1 MAIPRSGQWLVAP
14 ARVTMLIHMST
25 TLQFEPA
32 ADWNINGTISFT
44 YEGASPTDP
53 GPAGTLLKMFIAQ
66 LSQDMETLKT
76 VVSERTLAMGKPSAP
91 GKELSVKVKEPQY
104 EGDDKNVAVVPA
116 DLMVDG
122 QPQELPFILNK
133 DETGWKVDMV
143 STMERMMG
151 GSMDMLTN
159 ALEEGM
165 KQMAEGMKG
174 VMEGMGEAM
183 SQAFGGSGD
192 STAAL
197 DSASTNPDLA
207 AFKKKLVDH
216 LQMLWMVRADEDAF
230 EYSSPEL
237 LQDVLNALFSGIVE
251 VGATA
256 ESGTGM
262 LNAVTGLEIK
272 KESGPKRIDREATA
286 LIYVVGET
294 EDGRADYYHS
304 GESADA
310 LNSALQGI
318 L

>member
-1 MAIPRSGQWLVAP
+1 
-14 ARVTMLIHMST
+14 MLSHMST

-44 YEGASPTDP
+44 YEGAEPTDP
-53 GPAGTLLKMFIAQ
+53 GPAGALLRMFIAQ
-66 LSQDMETLKT
+66 LSQDMDTLKT

-91 GKELSVKVKEPQY
+91 GKDLSVKIKEPTY

-122 QPQELPFILNK
+122 QPQELPFIVNK
-133 DETGWKVDMV
+133 EETGWKVDMV

-174 VMEGMGEAM
+174 MMEGMGEAM
-183 SQAFGGSGD
+183 SQAFGSSDSG
-192 STAAL
+192 AAL
-197 DSASTNPDLA
+197 DAVPTHPDLA
-207 AFKKKLVDH
+207 AFRQKMIDH
-216 LQMLWMVRADEDAF
+216 LGLHWSVKADEDAF
-230 EYSSPEL
+230 AVCNPEL

-256 ESGTGM
+256 DSGTGM
-262 LNAVTGLEIK
+262 LSAVHEIEFQKDHGFKRLER
-272 KESGPKRIDREATA
+272 EGDR
-286 LIYVVGET
+286 LIYIVGET
-294 EDGRADYYHS
+294 DDGRGDFFHS
-304 GESADA
+304 GESAEA